1 MKKRKHKV
9 GTIVEFSFA
18 GETLMGEIKA
28 IEIDNAYSVT
38 TEWYKIKHTDGT
50 IYPLRTN
57 DKSINK
63 LINK

>member
-1 MKKRKHKV
+1 MAKRKHKV

-28 IEIDNAYSVT
+28 ITVDNSYSQI
-38 TEWYKIKHTDGT
+38 TEWYKIEHTNGT
-50 IYPLRTN
+50 IYPIRTDN
-57 DKSINK
+57 KTIK